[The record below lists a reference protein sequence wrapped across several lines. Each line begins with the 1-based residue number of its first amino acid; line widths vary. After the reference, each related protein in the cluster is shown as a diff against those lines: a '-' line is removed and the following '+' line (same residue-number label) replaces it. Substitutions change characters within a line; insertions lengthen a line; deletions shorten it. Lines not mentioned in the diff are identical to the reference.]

1 MKKVDFVFE
10 VSWEVC
16 NKVGG
21 IHTVLESLSPTLH
34 SLLKDNLVFL
44 GPDLNT
50 SEFIEDTTLMPS
62 WQEALRKAGLKTRI
76 GRWDIASKPL
86 AILVDIQQFYSSKND
101 IYGMMWNEFKVD
113 SINAYGDYDDSSM
126 WAYACGKVAQTI
138 TAACLDKKLNVVL
151 QAHEWQ
157 SAMALLAIKKYM
169 PERIATVFT
178 THATTVGR
186 SICDNGKCLY
196 KYFDQYNGDGMAHEL
211 NVMAKHSSERAAAHE
226 AGCFTTVSETTNREC
241 ASLLGKPADIVLPN
255 GFMISEIPPVK
266 QLTATRNSMRAKI
279 LTVAGELCGRKFD
292 DKSTLI
298 VSTSGRND
306 YKPKGYDVYMEALRR
321 LQECDTLKKEVIA
334 LVEVPCW
341 TMEPRKDLLL
351 RLESKKQSAEALPR
365 PFITHELHNFDY
377 DRIVSTIRSLGLD
390 NSTLTGNV
398 HVLLIPSYLDGK
410 DGIFNE
416 RYYDLLTACDITAYP
431 SYYEPW
437 GYTPMES
444 ASFRIPTI
452 TTNLAGFGC
461 WVEELLGQKPQIEQG
476 VAVIERNDDNYFE
489 TAEELKNILLNF
501 AAKTATARAAAGAK
515 AQQIAHH
522 ADWKAFVEHYKEAFS
537 FALDKINR

>member
-321 LQECDTLKKEVIA
+321 LQECETLKKEVIA

-398 HVLLIPSYLDGK
+398 HVLLIPSYLDGN

-501 AAKTATARAAAGAK
+501 SAKTTTARAAAGAK
-515 AQQIAHH
+515 AQQIARH
-522 ADWKAFVEHYKEAFS
+522 ADWKTFVEHYKEAFS